1 LKILDTIRIVLI
13 PLTPLYG
20 YIVKLRNY
28 LFDKKIFKAKRVNV
42 PVISVGNLTVGGSGK
57 TPMTIY
63 FAELLKSRGFT
74 PGILS
79 RGYGR
84 KSKGYILVSEKGE
97 ILAGVEESGDEI
109 YQTVLEC
116 KVPAA
121 VSENRVRGAKKLLQ
135 ETNTNVI
142 ILDDAFQH
150 RWIHRDLDVLVF
162 EQRHLT
168 TSNKYRRM
176 MLPTG
181 NMREPIESVSRA
193 DIIVLNRKFSEKAE
207 ISEETGKYFADK
219 KVFTGYYKAVGFVDL
234 KRDSFYKPEDFTGQK
249 SLVVSGIAYPY
260 SFINALNGMNIET
273 ANHIVLRD
281 HRYYTHEDIKRIR
294 KEFYA
299 LNVQSVITT
308 QKDAVRLTPF
318 LKELDDIDIFYLK
331 IELKFDDEEELN
343 NSIINKVIESKNNK
357 QLQNQTRK
365 GR

>member
-1 LKILDTIRIVLI
+1 MKILDIIRIILI
-13 PLTPLYG
+13 PVTPLYG
-20 YIVKLRNY
+20 YIIKLRNY
-28 LFDKKIFKAKRVNV
+28 LFDKKIFKAKEVNV
-42 PVISVGNLTVGGSGK
+42 PVISVGNLTVGGAGK

-63 FAELLKSRGFT
+63 IAELLKGNGFT

-84 KSKGYILVSEKGE
+84 KSRGYILVSAEGE
-97 ILAGVEESGDEI
+97 MLIGVERSGDEI

-121 VSENRVRGAKKLLQ
+121 VSENRVSGAKKLLA
-135 ETNTNVI
+135 ETKTDVI

-150 RWIHRDLDVLVF
+150 RWIHRDLDVLIF

-168 TSNKYRRM
+168 TTNRYRRM

-181 NMREPIESVSRA
+181 NMREPIESVRRA

-207 ISEETGKYFADK
+207 INREIRDHFGDK
-219 KVFTGYYKAVGFVDL
+219 KIFTGYYKAVGFIDI
-234 KRDSFYKPEDFTGQK
+234 KRESYYKPEDFVGQK
-249 SLVVSGIAYPY
+249 SLVISGIANPY
-260 SFINALNGMNIET
+260 SFINGLKKMNIET

-281 HRYYTHEDIKRIR
+281 HKFYTPEDIKRIR

-299 LNVQSVITT
+299 LNVHSVITT

-318 LKELDDIDIFYLK
+318 LNELDDIDIFYLK
-331 IELKFDDEEELN
+331 IEIKFDEEEEI
-343 NSIINKVIESKNNK
+343 NSLIINKVIETKKSINNYK
-357 QLQNQTRK
+357 I
-365 GR
+365 